1 MYLEQIKN
9 KIGYVIIFKLG
20 VIILQLISEFI
31 IIISKNYS
39 KTYIIQYFITFHFFY
54 LIIFEK
60 LKNVKH
66 LIIVK

>member
-1 MYLEQIKN
+1 MNL
-9 KIGYVIIFKLG
+9 KLI

-39 KTYIIQYFITFHFFY
+39 KTYIIQYFIELHFSY
-54 LIIFEK
+54 LIFFEK
-60 LKNVKH
+60 LKNVKY

>member
-1 MYLEQIKN
+1 MNL
-9 KIGYVIIFKLG
+9 KLI
-20 VIILQLISEFI
+20 VIILQLISEFII

-39 KTYIIQYFITFHFFY
+39 KTYIIQYFIELYFSY
-54 LIIFEK
+54 LIFFEK

>member
-1 MYLEQIKN
+1 MNL
-9 KIGYVIIFKLG
+9 KLI

-31 IIISKNYS
+31 TIVSKNYS
-39 KTYIIQYFITFHFFY
+39 KNYIIQYFITFPFSL

>member
-1 MYLEQIKN
+1 MNL
-9 KIGYVIIFKLG
+9 KLI

-39 KTYIIQYFITFHFFY
+39 KTYIIQYFIELYFSY
-54 LIIFEK
+54 LIFFEK